1 MFTTRRRVEHHVIE
15 LRRFKSTAQIFQPC
29 RFHETFGLAG
39 AMGERLCQGMKRT
52 RGFTLVEVMILLLII
67 ALLLAMV
74 IPALQKIK
82 QAKEKPATEPP
93 AAGAP
98 AKP

>member
-1 MFTTRRRVEHHVIE
+1 
-15 LRRFKSTAQIFQPC
+15 
-29 RFHETFGLAG
+29 
-39 AMGERLCQGMKRT
+39 MKRM

-82 QAKEKPATEPP
+82 QSKAEHPSGTDAQPT
-93 AAGAP
+93 AP

>member
-1 MFTTRRRVEHHVIE
+1 
-15 LRRFKSTAQIFQPC
+15 
-29 RFHETFGLAG
+29 
-39 AMGERLCQGMKRT
+39 MKRM

-82 QAKEKPATEPP
+82 QTKAEHQQGTDVQPA
-93 AAGAP
+93 GP

>member
-1 MFTTRRRVEHHVIE
+1 
-15 LRRFKSTAQIFQPC
+15 
-29 RFHETFGLAG
+29 
-39 AMGERLCQGMKRT
+39 MKRT

-82 QAKEKPATEPP
+82 QAKADKAVP
-93 AAGAP
+93 AAATP